1 MLFALPFIRLE
12 SRRFTYMP
20 PPLRRGSERG
30 GFRGPVAPPPHDVAD
45 SAAEQAMLV
54 YMTDPADAAS
64 TPESVHAEL
73 MKQVTE

>member
-1 MLFALPFIRLE
+1 
-12 SRRFTYMP
+12 MP

-30 GFRGPVAPPPHDVAD
+30 GFRGPIAPPPHEVET

-54 YMTDPADAAS
+54 YMTDPADATS
-64 TPESVHAEL
+64 TPEKVLEEL